1 MKLIEKE
8 KEDIMGIQQNQ
19 MNTKSHGNGTDGYE
33 QQLFKKRKAS
43 LLLCLT
49 VLEILNVLLIALQ
62 QDVKFVQIC
71 KLILDLGVFLVAM
84 RGTWKAGLLLWLFI
98 VPSSMLYIISIQ
110 ELLQLISLNEPL
122 LSVRIILAL
131 FGSVVS
137 IFTVIWLTLV
147 PKNRRYS
154 EWQ

>member
-1 MKLIEKE
+1 MKIIEKE
-8 KEDIMGIQQNQ
+8 KEDIMGIGQNQ
-19 MNTKSHGNGTDGYE
+19 MNTESHGNGTDRYE
-33 QQLFKKRKAS
+33 QQLFKKRKTS
-43 LLLCLT
+43 LLLCLA
-49 VLEILNVLLIALQ
+49 VLEILNFFLIALQ

-84 RGTWKAGLLLWLFI
+84 RGTWKVGLLLWLFN
-98 VPSSMLYIISIQ
+98 VPSAMLYIISIQ

-122 LSVRIILAL
+122 FSVRIILAL

-137 IFTVIWLTLV
+137 IFTVVWLTLV

-154 EWQ
+154 ECQ